1 MRLDE
6 LIRSIQNPL
15 RVSGDT
21 GLEISALYYDSRK
34 VKEKGLFFA
43 LRGVADD
50 GHLFIDKAVN
60 SGAIALVL
68 EDVSFAPPGVPFI
81 QVPDARRAMASMA
94 AAFYGYPSDAIPL
107 IGITGTN
114 GKTTTTYLIEAI
126 LGEAGIPAAVLGTI
140 HYRFAETILPSDH
153 TTPESVELQK
163 TLREMSDLGAKSIVM
178 EVSSHALEQHRV
190 DGCLFDI
197 AVFTNL
203 TRDHL
208 DYHKDMES
216 YLACKKRLFTELLT
230 ADQQKPKRHAV
241 VNIDDPLGDLI
252 ARAANCPVITYGLV
266 NDADVGARE
275 TIFST
280 SGISGIL
287 TTPGGEIDF
296 NSRLLGRFNL
306 YNILAAS
313 GVAVAM
319 NIPLT
324 AIRSGIAGHEK
335 VAGRLEKV
343 ENNRGVTLLVDYAHT
358 DDALENVLKTL
369 LEISERKII
378 TVFGCGGDRDRG
390 KRPIM
395 GEIAARYSDLS
406 IVTSDNPR
414 TEDPLLIMDQI
425 RAGVVPL
432 ELKEYTVKELS
443 GGLTEKGYVMV
454 SSRREAIQLAVKVAQ
469 PGDIVLLA
477 GKGHEGY
484 QIIGTEKI
492 EFDDREEAVNA
503 FRECSDMIMKKGPA

>member
-21 GLEISALYYDSRK
+21 GLEISGLYYDSRK
-34 VKEKGLFFA
+34 VKAGGLFFA
-43 LRGVADD
+43 LKGVAAD
-50 GHLFIDKAVN
+50 GHRFIDKAVN
-60 SGAIALVL
+60 SGAIAVVL
-68 EDVSFAPPGVPFI
+68 EDASFAPEGVTCI
-81 QVPDARRAMASMA
+81 QVADTRLAMASMS
-94 AAFYGYPSDAIPL
+94 AAFYGYPSDTVPL

-126 LGEAGIPAAVLGTI
+126 LGKAGIPTAVLGTI
-140 HYRFAETILPSDH
+140 HYRFAGTVLPSDH

-163 TLREMSDLGAKSIVM
+163 TLREMSDLGAKSVVM

-190 DGCLFDI
+190 DGCRFDI

-208 DYHKDMES
+208 DYHKDMAS

-230 ADQQKPKRHAV
+230 ADRQKPKRHAV
-241 VNIDDPLGDLI
+241 VNIDDPLGHII
-252 ARAANCPVITYGLV
+252 AWAATCPVITYGLV
-266 NDADVGARE
+266 NDARVAARDV
-275 TIFST
+275 IFST

-287 TTPGGEIDF
+287 STPGGEIDF
-296 NSRLLGRFNL
+296 QSKLLGRFNL
-306 YNILAAS
+306 YNILAACA
-313 GVAVAM
+313 VAVAM
-319 NIPLT
+319 DIPLT

-358 DDALENVLKTL
+358 DDALGNVLKTL
-369 LEISERKII
+369 LEIGKRKII

-395 GEIAARYSDLS
+395 GEISGRYSDLT
-406 IVTSDNPR
+406 IITSDNPR
-414 TEDPLLIMDQI
+414 TEDPLVIMDEI

-432 ELKEYTVKELS
+432 GLREYTVKGLS
-443 GGLTEKGYVMV
+443 GGLTEKGYIMV
-454 SSRREAIQLAVKVAQ
+454 CSRREAIYLAVRVAQ

-477 GKGHEGY
+477 GKGHEEY
-484 QIIGTEKI
+484 QIIGSEKLH
-492 EFDDREEAVNA
+492 FDDREEAANA
-503 FRECSDMIMKKGPA
+503 FRECF